1 MKEKIIAKRYA
12 EAFLDYARHNMGF
25 EKAAEE
31 LSDLKV
37 VFSQNPDFLEFLE
50 NLNILYKEKC
60 DCLDAVL
67 KDFSDEL
74 RVFVKLVLEHGRIK
88 NIIAVTDYVRINYSR
103 GEAIDALLKTS
114 YLLDLELI
122 QAIKDKMEHK
132 FKRKISLHIELDGNL
147 LGGVQATV
155 GNTVIDGSV
164 RRRLDEL
171 REKLTALRVN

>member
-12 EAFLDYARHNMGF
+12 EAFMDYASGNIGLK
-25 EKAAEE
+25 KAAEE
-31 LSDLKV
+31 VSDLKYI
-37 VFSQNPDFLEFLE
+37 FSQNPDLLEFLK
-50 NLNILYKEKC
+50 NLNIIYKEKC
-60 DCLDAVL
+60 DVIDAIL
-67 KDFSDEL
+67 KDFSDET
-74 RVFVKLVLEHGRIK
+74 RVFIKLVLEHGRIK
-88 NIIAVTDYVRINYSR
+88 NIIAVTDYVRINYSS
-103 GEAIDALLKTS
+103 GETMGALLKTS

-171 REKLTALRVN
+171 KEKLTALRVN